1 MPVNEIKK
9 RKLHFS
15 WQTEGNF
22 TSLDVTLQKHKI
34 LVPSYGGKTTIKKIF
49 IQSYL
54 GKSGVRGNQWISW
67 HQRAVGRK
75 RSLVPNKR
83 AFPWFTE
90 VFVFFFCFLPLE
102 LMNIVSCDVRKK
114 KWLVCGQAE
123 ADKIPWFDEDLS
135 FPFFPSLP
143 QKTLFMEY
151 ISWWCCTYL
160 VSMKFNSFVF

>member
-34 LVPSYGGKTTIKKIF
+34 LVPFYGGKTTIKKIF

-90 VFVFFFCFLPLE
+90 VFVFFLFFAIGVNEHCE
-102 LMNIVSCDVRKK
+102 LWCKK
-114 KWLVCGQAE
+114 KKRLVCGQAE

-143 QKTLFMEY
+143 QKILFMEY